1 MRYLV
6 YLALCSHGLSVDAVD
21 DATPTAIGAEAA
33 QRSATD
39 ANLEKA
45 IVKTSDALA
54 NRDTALL
61 GEIRGVQE
69 AVQGTGT
76 ELSTALTAETSK
88 RRQNDNLLVR
98 EMAKL
103 REENDRRIS
112 VALTHFKSVR
122 EGLVKSALSKL
133 DRERQKNLMKS
144 IDSLDKKKQARLK
157 KMFAAMDVKRQKVL
171 DSSFNRL
178 KSAFQEALG
187 KQVHRQST
195 ALRSEMR
202 SRHTG
207 DTKLKD
213 TLNKRKSDFNAA
225 MQKEMKTRK
234 AEDVNATK
242 TREAA
247 VAHAGL
253 VLIRGFK
260 KDLGAVTT
268 RLAASQKRIFGD
280 LSRTAAMRLA
290 SAKTNLGLKTAT
302 AAKVLDTELTTK
314 LLQEAAARKAGDTQT
329 QDQISTGLR
338 LFKDGLVAE
347 AAARK
352 KGDTDGASARS
363 AELKS
368 LGARLRASFTK
379 DIKALALKADK
390 QFSSET
396 TARKT
401 GDQTISDA
409 IKSKAKGM
417 KAAVVAEAEARQAAD
432 KSLALKRA
440 AIEQRLNSGIQ
451 DLAGKRGKLLDVEAQ
466 SLAGVDKQNAANL
479 LATKEA
485 FEKDLGTEASARKAA
500 DEGEAKLR
508 KKGDVEIASEMAAS
522 YKRMVRLVDTQGQ
535 QRNASQSSV
544 ERTIHTADAAL
555 AKDVK
560 AEIETREATD
570 LEEEAAREKSI
581 QGVVSNIAKD
591 MNRDLAKADAHRKEV
606 LKKKLAD
613 MDERREAIL
622 KKSIKEQGAQMKA
635 ADEQAVAASTN
646 KMEKE
651 IEKEKKS
658 MQTEDDKLLAKITKA
673 EQGAKNKLEAEKKAQ
688 AAGDRAQDAL
698 RKKDFADVA
707 KRTSAMEQGVMKAL
721 QSEGAARKAA
731 DDVEDKYD
739 RAQMGKTLTAVK
751 KEKGARIAGDKGS
764 FEFLRK
770 EMNLLAKRSDRNLR
784 VAVNALNTKLDA
796 AATAKLKKEQ
806 AAREESLKKD
816 LDGMTGAASK
826 YGKEELAKVEKAK
839 TTEVKQETGARA
851 KADAEL
857 REQVKA
863 AEAKLAKAQ
872 TAQDQKAK
880 EAIQAEAK
888 EREAEDK
895 EIATGAKELST
906 DIKDTVEE
914 EITERKK
921 NDAALNR
928 TLGLMEKGLDK
939 KVNAETHLRKEAD
952 RKLETTWKGEK
963 REVVTA
969 VIKQEQEHT
978 ATLETE
984 RKDRWAEDQKIKKK
998 IASEMASIRE
1008 DLAAEEQERIKGD
1021 KKKKAL
1027 LLSIHQDTEEHK
1039 RRVAELKEQVESQRP
1054 SAALETK
1061 DTALVQTVA
1070 ADEQQLGELANVSP
1084 EVLVEEL
1091 DSRLK

>member
-1 MRYLV
+1 
-6 YLALCSHGLSVDAVD
+6 VD
-21 DATPTAIGAEAA
+21 DPTPAALSAEAA

-122 EGLVKSALSKL
+122 EGLVKSALAKL
-133 DRERQKNLMKS
+133 DRERQKNLMTS
-144 IDSLDKKKQARLK
+144 INNLDKKKQARLK
-157 KMFAAMDVKRQKVL
+157 KMFADMDVKRQKVL

-178 KSAFQEALG
+178 KTAFQEALG
-187 KQVHRQST
+187 KQVGRQAT

-202 SRHTG
+202 SRRSG
-207 DTKLKD
+207 DSKLKA
-213 TLNKRKSDFNAA
+213 TLDQRRSEFNAA
-225 MQKEMKTRK
+225 MEKEMKTRK
-234 AEDVNATK
+234 AADTNATK

-247 VAHAGL
+247 VARAGL
-253 VLIRGFK
+253 LLIRGFK

-280 LSRTAAMRLA
+280 LGRTSAMRLA
-290 SAKTNLGLKTAT
+290 RAKANLGLKTAT
-302 AAKVLDTELTTK
+302 AAKVLDTQLTSK
-314 LLQEAAARKAGDTQT
+314 LMQEAAARKAGDTKT

-338 LFKDGLVAE
+338 LFKAGLVEE

-352 KGDTDGASARS
+352 KGDQDGASTRS
-363 AELKS
+363 AELKA

-390 QFSSET
+390 QFSAET
-396 TARKT
+396 AARKT

-432 KSLALKRA
+432 KALALKRA
-440 AIEQRLNSGIQ
+440 AIGQRLDSSIKG
-451 DLAGKRGKLLDVEAQ
+451 LASKRGKLLDVEAK
-466 SLAGVDKQNAANL
+466 SLAAVDKQNAANL
-479 LATKEA
+479 VATKEA
-485 FEKDLGTEASARKAA
+485 FEKDLTTEAAARKAA
-500 DEGEAKLR
+500 DENEGKLR
-508 KKGDVEIASEMAAS
+508 KKGDAAIASEMAAS
-522 YKRMVRLVDTQGQ
+522 YKRMVRLVDDQAA

-570 LEEEAAREKSI
+570 LEEEAAREKAI

-591 MNRDLAKADAHRKEV
+591 MNRDLAKADAHRKQV

-635 ADEQAVAASTN
+635 ADEQSVAASTN

-651 IEKEKKS
+651 IEKEKKR
-658 MQTEDDKLLAKITKA
+658 MQTEDEKLLSQITKA
-673 EQGAKNKLEAEKKAQ
+673 EQAAKTQLNAEKKAQ
-688 AAGDRAQDAL
+688 AAGDKAQDAL

-707 KRTSAMEQGVMKAL
+707 KRTSAMEQGVLKAL
-721 QSEGAARKAA
+721 ESEGAARKAA
-731 DDVEDKYD
+731 DEAEDKYD
-739 RAQMGKTLTAVK
+739 RTQIQKAKAAVT
-751 KEKGARIAGDKGS
+751 KEKAARIAGDKGS
-764 FEFLRK
+764 SDFLKK
-770 EMNLLAKRSDRNLR
+770 EVNLLAKRSDRNLR

-796 AATAKLKKEQ
+796 DMTAKLKKEQ
-806 AAREESLKKD
+806 AKREESLKKD
-816 LDGMTGAASK
+816 LDGMTAAAGK
-826 YGKEELAKVEKAK
+826 YGKAELAKVETAK
-839 TTEVKQETGARA
+839 TSAVKQETSARS
-851 KADAEL
+851 KADAGL
-857 REQVKA
+857 RDQIKA
-863 AEAKLAKAQ
+863 AEARLAKDQAD
-872 TAQDQKAK
+872 QDTRAK
-880 EAIQAEAK
+880 EAIQEEAK
-888 EREAEDK
+888 AREAEDK
-895 EIATGAKELST
+895 DIARGAKELSV
-906 DIKDTVEE
+906 DIKDSVEE
-914 EITERKK
+914 EIKERKK
-921 NDAALNR
+921 SDADLNR
-928 TLGLMEKGLDK
+928 TLGLMEKGLNK

-952 RKLETTWKGEK
+952 RKLEATWKGEK
-963 REVVTA
+963 REVVAA
-969 VIKQEQEHT
+969 VVKQEQKHA

-984 RKDRWAEDQKIKKK
+984 RKERWTEDQKIKKK
-998 IASEMASIRE
+998 IASEMAAIRE
-1008 DLAAEEQERIKGD
+1008 DLAKEEQERIKGD
-1021 KKKKAL
+1021 KKKKSL
-1027 LLSIHQDTEEHK
+1027 LLSIHQGTEEHK
-1039 RRVAELKEQVESQRP
+1039 RRVAELKEEVEAQRP
-1054 SAALETK
+1054 SPALETK

-1070 ADEQQLGELANVSP
+1070 ADEQELGELSNVSP
-1084 EVLVEEL
+1084 EVLVDEL